1 MLDPIAWGDI
11 MNKNFW
17 IMSFAAAM
25 QTGVALAQ
33 EATPG
38 QLDEVTVTAERRSEN
53 IRDVPNSISTVSG
66 EDLDVLST
74 GGQDVRLLAGRIPS
88 LNVESSFGRAFPRFY
103 IRGYGNGD
111 FRLNASQ
118 PVSLIYDEVVQE
130 NPILKGFPIFDLD
143 QIEVL
148 RGPQGTLFGRNT
160 PGGVVKFDSVKPE
173 PDFGGYVNISDAT
186 YNTANIEGAVNF
198 AFGQGWSARVSGLYQ
213 HRDDYVGNA
222 LSDDNDIYEGYDD
235 RAARLQVQYENDD
248 FSALFNVHMRNLDGT
263 ARLFR
268 ANIIEPGTNDL
279 IDGFKADSPIF
290 ADGHNKQEL
299 NILGGSVQ
307 LHWDFGDLA
316 LYSIT
321 GYESMDAYSRGDIDG
336 GFGCGFCGLPN
347 GPGFIPFPSETADGI
362 PSLDQLTQEF
372 RLESQLD
379 GGFNWQAGVYYFDED
394 YDTEFFSYDSL
405 AGGVQN
411 QYLRSNQTNTAWAV
425 FASATYQATD
435 ALELRA
441 GVRYTNDDKDFVTGD
456 PVGFTFPDPSLP
468 TTASLSDDNV
478 SWDLSAMY
486 SLNSDV
492 NLYARIATGFR
503 GASVQPAGPFGNQ
516 SVAEPETNTSYEV
529 GVKADLWDRRAKI
542 YFNLF
547 HYEVKDQQLTA
558 VGGASNAV
566 RLLNA
571 DKTVGQGAE
580 LDFEAYLTPDLLV
593 TLGASYNDT
602 EIQDDGIIV
611 GTCFACTVTD
621 PIVLVGTPPNQ
632 TPFAVIDGNPLP
644 QAPEVIANF
653 TLRYGIPF
661 GSGEFFA
668 YTDWAYRSEVNF
680 FLYESTEFTGK
691 SLLEGGIRLGYTW
704 SEGTYEAALFG
715 RNITDEVV
723 AVGAID
729 FNNLTGFINE
739 PQIWGV
745 QFKAKF

>member
-1 MLDPIAWGDI
+1 
-11 MNKNFW
+11 MNKSVR
-17 IMSFAAAM
+17 ITLLAAVLLQVGTAS
-25 QTGVALAQ
+25 AQ
-33 EATPG
+33 ESAPG
-38 QLDEVTVTAERRSEN
+38 QLDEVLVTAERRSEN
-53 IRDVPNSISTVSG
+53 IRDVPNSVSTVSG

-118 PVSLIYDEVVQE
+118 PVSLIYDDVVQE
-130 NPILKGFPIFDLD
+130 NPILKGFPIFDMD

-160 PGGVVKFDSVKPE
+160 PGGVVKFDSVEPE
-173 PDFGGYVNISDAT
+173 PDLGGYFNVSDAT
-186 YNTANIEGAVNF
+186 FNTANIEGAINIP
-198 AFGQGWSARVSGLYQ
+198 FGEGWAVRASGLYQ

-222 LSDDNDIYEGYDD
+222 LTDEGDIYEGYND
-235 RAARLQVQYENDD
+235 RAARLQLQYEGDN
-248 FSALFNVHMRNLDGT
+248 FTALFNAHMRNLDGT

-268 ANIIEPGTNDL
+268 ANIIESGSNDL
-279 IDGFKADSPIF
+279 IDGEDADSPIF
-290 ADGHNKQEL
+290 ADGQNRQEL
-299 NILGGSVQ
+299 DIAGGSVR
-307 LHWDFGDLA
+307 LRWDFGDLA

-347 GPGFIPFPSETADGI
+347 GPGFIPFPSETADAV
-362 PSLDQLTQEF
+362 PTLDQFTQEV
-372 RLESQLD
+372 RLESQLE
-379 GGFNWQAGVYYFDED
+379 GAFNWQAGVYYFDED

-411 QYLRSNQTNTAWAV
+411 QYLRANQTNTAWAV
-425 FASATYQATD
+425 FGSVQYKVTPEF
-435 ALELRA
+435 ELRA
-441 GVRYTNDDKDFVTGD
+441 GVRYTDDQKDFFTGT
-456 PVGFTFPDPSLP
+456 PEGFTLDPSLP
-468 TTASLSDDNV
+468 TTANLSDDNV
-478 SWDLSAMY
+478 SWDLSGTY
-486 SLNSDV
+486 SINDDV
-492 NLYARIATGFR
+492 NVYARVATGFR
-503 GASVQPAGPFGNQ
+503 GASVQPAGPFGAQ
-516 SVAEPETNTSYEV
+516 SVAEPETNTSYEL
-529 GVKADLWDRRAKI
+529 GVKADLLDRRAKI
-542 YFNLF
+542 YFNLY

-558 VGGASNAV
+558 VGGANNAV

-571 DKTVGQGAE
+571 AKTVGQGAE
-580 LDFEAYLTPDLLV
+580 LDFQAYVTPNLLV

-602 EIQDDGIIV
+602 EVKDDDILVGI
-611 GTCFACTVTD
+611 CFACTVTD
-621 PIVLVGTPPNQ
+621 PIVLVGDPGDE
-632 TPFAVIDGNPLP
+632 TPFAVIDGNQLP

-653 TLRYGIPF
+653 TLRYGIPV
-661 GSGEFFA
+661 GNGEVFA

-691 SLLEGGIRLGYTW
+691 SLLEGGLRVGYNW
-704 SEGTYEAALFG
+704 SDGKYEAAVFG

-729 FNNLTGFINE
+729 FNNLTGFLNE

-745 QFKAKF
+745 QFKARF

>member
-1 MLDPIAWGDI
+1 
-11 MNKNFW
+11 MNKK
-17 IMSFAAAM
+17 S
-25 QTGVALAQ
+25 VAILLLSSVAGTVSLAQ
-33 EATPG
+33 EETPG
-38 QLDEVTVTAERRSEN
+38 QLDEVIVTAERRAEN
-53 IRDVPNSISTVSG
+53 VRDVPNSISTVSG
-66 EDLDVLST
+66 EDLDVLAT
-74 GGQDVRLLAGRIPS
+74 GGQDVRVLAGRVPS

-118 PVSLIYDEVVQE
+118 PVSLIYDDVVQE

-160 PGGVVKFDSVKPE
+160 PGGVVKFDSVEPE
-173 PDFGGYVNISDAT
+173 PDFGGYFNVSDAT
-186 YNTANIEGAVNF
+186 YNTANIEGAINF
-198 AFGQGWSARVSGLYQ
+198 ALGEGWSARVSGLYQ
-213 HRDDYVGNA
+213 HRDDFVGNS
-222 LSDDNDIYEGYDD
+222 LTGEDDIYEGYDD
-235 RAARLQVQYENDD
+235 RAARVQVLYEGGED
-248 FSALFNVHMRNLDGT
+248 FSVLFNAHMRNLDGT

-268 ANIIEPGTNDL
+268 ANIIESDSNDL
-279 IDGFKADSPIF
+279 IDDIDDDSPLSI
-290 ADGHNKQEL
+290 DGANQQEL
-299 NILGGSVQ
+299 NIAGGSVR
-307 LHWDFGDLA
+307 LRWDFGDLA
-316 LYSIT
+316 LHSIT

-362 PSLDQLTQEF
+362 PTLDQFTQEI
-372 RLESQLD
+372 RLESQSSGAL
-379 GGFNWQAGVYYFDED
+379 NWQAGVYYFDED

-405 AGGVQN
+405 GDGSQN

-425 FASATYQATD
+425 FGSIVYDVTD
-435 ALELRA
+435 AFELRG
-441 GVRYTNDDKDFVTGD
+441 GVRYTEDEKDFVTGT
-456 PVGFTFPDPSLP
+456 PEGFDFPDPSLP
-468 TTASLSDDNV
+468 TSASLSDDNV
-478 SWDLSAMY
+478 SWDLSGTY
-486 SLNSDV
+486 SINDEV
-492 NLYARIATGFR
+492 NLYARVATGFR
-503 GASVQPAGPFGNQ
+503 GASVQPAGAFGNQ

-529 GVKADLWDRRAKI
+529 GVKADLLDQRARL
-542 YFNLF
+542 YFNLY

-558 VGGASNAV
+558 VGGANNAV
-566 RLLNA
+566 RLLNT

-580 LDFEAYLTPDLLV
+580 LDLQAYLTPNLLV

-602 EIQDDGIIV
+602 EIEDDGISV
-611 GTCFACTVTD
+611 GTCFACMVTD
-621 PIVLVGTPPNQ
+621 PIVGGL
-632 TPFAVIDGNPLP
+632 AVIDGNPLP
-644 QAPEVIANF
+644 QAPEVITNF

-691 SLLEGGIRLGYTW
+691 ELLEGGLRVGYNW
-704 SEGTYEAALFG
+704 SEGTYEAAVFG

-729 FNNLTGFINE
+729 FNNLTGFLNE

-745 QFKAKF
+745 QFKARF